1 MAAKKGEV
9 KTKSNNDAI
18 KKLEERIAALEGL
31 TQSVV
36 NVDKD
41 MDEIYGWVEDI
52 DHIVKRIRTR
62 MGL

>member
-9 KTKSNNDAI
+9 KAKSGNDAI
-18 KKLEERIAALEGL
+18 KKLEERITALEGL

>member
-18 KKLEERIAALEGL
+18 KKLEERIIALEGL

>member
-9 KTKSNNDAI
+9 KTKSGNDAI
-18 KKLEERIAALEGL
+18 KKLEERITALEGL